1 MYIIKQ
7 RSEDKTMKKL
17 FVLLFV
23 LVFALSLV
31 ACGEPAETE
40 SETDAPVVTDAPE
53 TDPPATES
61 EHEHEIEVDE
71 KLSTCSER
79 GYRIETCK
87 TCGEVLVEEAYPKQ
101 SCTPVAEAT
110 CTEASV
116 CSSCGKE
123 LAAAKGH
130 TFGDA
135 TVVDATCQADG
146 KETKTCSVC
155 NETVETVLPKIPHI
169 MGEVTETKEA
179 TCSEVGYEKG
189 ACIMCDET
197 VTKELAAAHDYIME
211 AFRIAEDGTM
221 QGTCYACGDIS
232 VTEDVRVALTF
243 DVADLESE
251 IASIENGEKLT
262 LVDSTVSS
270 VYKKAN
276 AVITANGDRSVL
288 APRRPVMIDFKDD
301 LLTDASYYVVSFDY
315 CITQAPQAEDPSSP
329 KRATVFAFLPGF
341 SGGGKVAGTGAFAN
355 FTKYTFG
362 KGLVYSQYGTL
373 ASIDQGAVV
382 KEIEPGRWYK
392 FTYVVDNVNG
402 EAYAYVDGT
411 FIASILMEVP
421 GMFSVTPETSA
432 ANDGFFTMIFADDY
446 VKSYG
451 AQYDTFSISVIR

>member
-1 MYIIKQ
+1 
-7 RSEDKTMKKL
+7 MKITKL
-17 FVLLFV
+17 MALALV
-23 LVFALSLV
+23 LVMLVSAFA
-31 ACGEPAETE
+31 ACGGETE
-40 SETDAPVVTDAPE
+40 TETDLPATETQAPE
-53 TDPPATES
+53 TDPPVAET

-87 TCGEVLVEEAYPKQ
+87 TCGEVLAEEAYPKLT
-101 SCTPVAEAT
+101 CTPNAEAT

-116 CSSCGKE
+116 CTACGKE

-146 KETKTCSVC
+146 KESKTCTVC
-155 NETVETVLPKIPHI
+155 GETVETVLPKIAHI
-169 MGEVTETKEA
+169 MGEVTESKEA
-179 TCSEVGYEKG
+179 TCSETGYNKG
-189 ACIMCDET
+189 ACIMCGET
-197 VTKELAAAHDYIME
+197 VTKELPAAHDYIME
-211 AFRIAEDGTM
+211 AFRTAEDGSLL
-221 QGTCYACGDIS
+221 GTCYSCGDVA
-232 VTEDVRVALTF
+232 VTEEIRVALTF

-251 IASIENGEKLT
+251 IASIANGDKLT

-288 APRRPVMIDFKDD
+288 APRRPVMIDFEDT
-301 LLTDASYYVVSFDY
+301 LLTDASYYIVSFDY
-315 CITQAPQAEDPSSP
+315 YITQNPPAEDPSNP

-341 SGGGKVAGTGAFAN
+341 SGGGKVAGSGSFAN

-373 ASIDQGAVV
+373 ASIDKGAVV
-382 KEIEPGRWYK
+382 MEIEAGKWYR
-392 FTYVVDNVNG
+392 FTYIIDNLAG

-411 FIASILMEVP
+411 FIASPVMDEP

-432 ANDGFFTMIFADDY
+432 ANDGYFTMIFADDY
-446 VKSYG
+446 VKNYG
-451 AQYDTFSISVIR
+451 AQFDNFSISVIR